1 MKQLTCEMCGS
12 TNLLKQDGVFVCQ
25 DCGTKYSVEEAK
37 KMMVE
42 GTVEVTGT
50 VKVDSSSKL
59 KNLYEIA
66 RRSRDDNNTE
76 KAAQYYD
83 MILQE
88 DPMSWEASFYTTYY
102 SAMQTNIAGIRSA
115 AIKVSNCID
124 TVLKLIKD
132 NVPEEKEQLSAVLE
146 VNIRVMSIASM
157 LYNAAES
164 HYNGIDIGIRSKYT
178 QEYVDRLRATRDL
191 MYNMGNQIE
200 KIWGGNEA
208 FGAIAATAWK
218 DGVAKHKKLLQ
229 HLGMKEFNLKDID
242 SYSQKIG
249 KYDPKYLEKH
259 DEEVKK
265 RDKEA
270 GTARIKAIDGQIATL
285 SKGEGT
291 KVTGGQKFCGVL
303 SILFALYKLYNI
315 SNIIRWSAGDED
327 FALSPII
334 WITPVLL
341 IACGVIL
348 MIGMKGPEPWRKVA
362 GGVAI
367 VWSADGF
374 LGLLRYP
381 DLPNLIQNGIPDLVL
396 LICGIYLIRQ
406 KYDPEKVAADKK
418 KVEELE
424 KEKAELEKKLA
435 ELG

>member
-50 VKVDSSSKL
+50 VKVDSSAKL

-146 VNIRVMSIASM
+146 VSIRVISIASM
-157 LYNAAES
+157 LYSAAES
-164 HYNGIDIGIRSKYT
+164 HYNDIDFEIRSKYT
-178 QEYVDRLRATRDL
+178 QEYLDRVAAARDL

-200 KIWGGNEA
+200 KIWGGNEQ

-218 DGVAKHKKLLQ
+218 DGVAKHKKF
-229 HLGMKEFNLKDID
+229 LGRLANKESNQKVID
-242 SYSQKIG
+242 SYCQKIG
-249 KYDPKYLEKH
+249 KYDPKYLENH
-259 DEEVKK
+259 
-265 RDKEA
+265 DKEA
-270 GTARIKAIDGQIATL
+270 SAARIRAIDGQIAKL
-285 SKGEGT
+285 GKGEGT
-291 KVTGGQKFCGVL
+291 KVTGWQKLWGVL
-303 SILFALYKLYNI
+303 SILFALLMLYFI
-315 SNIIRWSAGDED
+315 FEMIQWRAGDED
-327 FALSPII
+327 FVLSPTI

-348 MIGMKGPEPWRKVA
+348 MIGMKGPEPWRKVL

-367 VWSADGF
+367 AWSAYGLLGF
-374 LGLLRYP
+374 LLHFYYV
-381 DLPNLIQNGIPDLVL
+381 DNLILNGIPDLYL

-435 ELG
+435 DLG

>member
-50 VKVDSSSKL
+50 VKVDSSAKL

-115 AIKVSNCID
+115 AIKVNNCID
-124 TVLKLIKD
+124 TVLKLIKE
-132 NVPEEKEQLSAVLE
+132 NVPEEKDQLSAVLE
-146 VNIRVMSIASM
+146 VSIRVMSIASM

-164 HYNGIDIGIRSKYT
+164 HYNETDVDIRSKYT
-178 QEYVDRLRATRDL
+178 QEYIDRLSAARDL

-200 KIWGGNEA
+200 KIWGGNEK

-218 DGVAKHKKLLQ
+218 DGVSKHKKFLRYLTQ
-229 HLGMKEFNLKDID
+229 KESNQKVID

-259 DEEVKK
+259 D
-265 RDKEA
+265 KEA
-270 GTARIKAIDGQIATL
+270 IPARIREIDGQIAKL
-285 SKGEGT
+285 KRSGE
-291 KVTGGQKFCGVL
+291 KASGGNRFVAVL
-303 SILFALYKLYNI
+303 AFIGSISRLYILFHIVRY
-315 SNIIRWSAGDED
+315 SGED
-327 FALSPII
+327 FSLSPTA
-334 WITPVLL
+334 WVLPVLL
-341 IACGVIL
+341 LACGIIL
-348 MIGMKGPEPWRKVA
+348 TRATKGQESWRKVV

-367 VWSADGF
+367 AWSAYSIFGMVSSGVPFDVYDVVTY
-374 LGLLRYP
+374 LAAPLILL
-381 DLPNLIQNGIPDLVL
+381 L
-396 LICGIYLIRQ
+396 CGIMLIRQ
-406 KYDPEKVAADKK
+406 KYDAEKIAADKK

-435 ELG
+435 DLG

>member
-50 VKVDSSSKL
+50 VKVDSSAKL

-124 TVLKLIKD
+124 TVLKLIKE
-132 NVPEEKEQLSAVLE
+132 NVPEEKDQLSAVLE

-164 HYNGIDIGIRSKYT
+164 HYNETDVSIRSKYT
-178 QEYVDRLRATRDL
+178 QEYLDRVAAARDL

-200 KIWGGNEA
+200 KIWGGNEQ

-218 DGVAKHKKLLQ
+218 DGVAKHKKFLW
-229 HLGMKEFNLKDID
+229 HLAQKESNQKVID

-259 DEEVKK
+259 D
-265 RDKEA
+265 KEA
-270 GTARIKAIDGQIATL
+270 IPARIKEIDGQIAKL
-285 SKGEGT
+285 GKGEGT
-291 KVTGGQKFCGVL
+291 KVTGMQKFCGVCL
-303 SILFALYKLYNI
+303 ILVALFPLYNI
-315 SNIIRWSAGDED
+315 FNIMRWSAGDED
-327 FALSPII
+327 FALSPTV
-334 WITPVLL
+334 WVMPVLL
-341 IACGVIL
+341 IACGIIL
-348 MIGMKGPEPWRKVA
+348 MIGMKGPEPWRKVV

-367 VWSADGF
+367 AWSAYGL

-381 DLPNLIQNGIPDLVL
+381 NGYNLILNGIPDLYL

-406 KYDPEKVAADKK
+406 KYDPEKIAADKK

-424 KEKAELEKKLA
+424 KEKADLEKKLA
-435 ELG
+435 DLG

>member
-50 VKVDSSSKL
+50 VKVDSSAKL

-146 VNIRVMSIASM
+146 VSIRVISIASM
-157 LYNAAES
+157 LYSAAES
-164 HYNGIDIGIRSKYT
+164 HYNDIDFEIRSKYT
-178 QEYVDRLRATRDL
+178 QEYLDRVAAARDL

-200 KIWGGNEA
+200 KIWGGNEQ

-218 DGVAKHKKLLQ
+218 DGVAKHKKF
-229 HLGMKEFNLKDID
+229 LGRLANKESNQKVID
-242 SYSQKIG
+242 SYCQKIG
-249 KYDPKYLEKH
+249 KYDPKYLENH
-259 DEEVKK
+259 
-265 RDKEA
+265 DKEA
-270 GTARIKAIDGQIATL
+270 SAARIRAIDGQIAKL
-285 SKGEGT
+285 GKGEGT
-291 KVTGGQKFCGVL
+291 KVTGWQKLWGVL
-303 SILFALYKLYNI
+303 SILFALLMLYFI
-315 SNIIRWSAGDED
+315 FDMIQWRAGDED
-327 FALSPII
+327 FVLSPTI

-348 MIGMKGPEPWRKVA
+348 MIGMKGPEPWRKAA

-367 VWSADGF
+367 AWSAY
-374 LGLLRYP
+374 GLLGTLRFLYIG
-381 DLPNLIQNGIPDLVL
+381 NLIQNGIPNLVL

-406 KYDPEKVAADKK
+406 KYDPEKIAADKK

-424 KEKAELEKKLA
+424 KEKADLEKKLA
-435 ELG
+435 DLG

>member
-164 HYNGIDIGIRSKYT
+164 HYNDTDLDIRSKYT
-178 QEYVDRLRATRDL
+178 QEYVDRLGAARDL

-200 KIWGGNEA
+200 NIWGGNEA

-218 DGVAKHKKLLQ
+218 DGVAKHKKFLF
-229 HLGMKEFNLKDID
+229 HLRDKEFNQKIID

-259 DEEVKK
+259 D
-265 RDKEA
+265 KEA
-270 GTARIKAIDGQIATL
+270 SAARIKAIDGQIAKL
-285 SKGEGT
+285 GNST
-291 KVTGGQKFCGVL
+291 KVTGGQKFFGVL
-303 SILFALYKLYNI
+303 SILCALVRLYPI
-315 SNIIRWSAGDED
+315 FNIIRWSAGDED

-348 MIGMKGPEPWRKVA
+348 MIGMKGPEPWRKVV

-367 VWSADGF
+367 AWSAY
-374 LGLLRYP
+374 GLLGILRYLN
-381 DLPNLIQNGIPDLVL
+381 LPNLIQNGIPDLIL
-396 LICGIYLIRQ
+396 LICGIYLIQQ
-406 KYDPEKVAADKK
+406 KYDLEKIAADKK

-435 ELG
+435 NLG

>member
-50 VKVDSSSKL
+50 VKVDSSAKL

-146 VNIRVMSIASM
+146 VSIRVISIASM
-157 LYNAAES
+157 LYSAAES
-164 HYNGIDIGIRSKYT
+164 HYNDTNADIRSKYI
-178 QEYVDRLRATRDL
+178 QEYIDRLIAARDL

-200 KIWGGNEA
+200 KIWGGNEQ

-218 DGVAKHKKLLQ
+218 DGVAKHKKFLRY
-229 HLGMKEFNLKDID
+229 LGNQDGNQKVID
-242 SYSQKIG
+242 SYSKKIG
-249 KYDPKYLEKH
+249 KYDSKYLEKH

-265 RDKEA
+265 HDKEA
-270 GTARIKAIDGQIATL
+270 SAARIKAIDEQIAKL

-303 SILFALYKLYNI
+303 SILFALYKLY
-315 SNIIRWSAGDED
+315 IIFVRIMPYAESIA
-327 FALSPII
+327 PTI
-334 WITPVLL
+334 WITPALL

-348 MIGMKGPEPWRKVA
+348 MIGMKGPEPWRKAA

-367 VWSADGF
+367 AWSAY
-374 LGLLRYP
+374 GLLGTLRFLYIG
-381 DLPNLIQNGIPDLVL
+381 NLIQNGIPNLVL

-406 KYDPEKVAADKK
+406 KYDPEKIAADKK

-424 KEKAELEKKLA
+424 KEKADLEKKLA
-435 ELG
+435 DLG

>member
-50 VKVDSSSKL
+50 VKVDSSAKL

-132 NVPEEKEQLSAVLE
+132 NVPEEKDQLSAVLE
-146 VNIRVMSIASM
+146 VSIRVMSIASM

-164 HYNGIDIGIRSKYT
+164 HYNETDVDIRSKYT
-178 QEYVDRLRATRDL
+178 QEYIDRLSAARDL

-200 KIWGGNEA
+200 KIWGGNEE

-218 DGVAKHKKLLQ
+218 DGVAKHKKFLF
-229 HLGMKEFNLKDID
+229 HLMNKEFNQKVID
-242 SYSQKIG
+242 SYCQKIG
-249 KYDPKYLEKH
+249 KYDPKYLENH
-259 DEEVKK
+259 
-265 RDKEA
+265 DKEA
-270 GTARIKAIDGQIATL
+270 SAARIKAIDGQIAKL
-285 SKGEGT
+285 GKGEGT
-291 KVTGGQKFCGVL
+291 KVTGMQKFFGVC
-303 SILFALYKLYNI
+303 SILVALVKLCFIFNM
-315 SNIIRWSAGDED
+315 IRWHAGDED
-327 FALSPII
+327 FALSPTI
-334 WITPVLL
+334 WVMPVLL
-341 IACGVIL
+341 IACSVIL

-367 VWSADGF
+367 AWSAYGL
-374 LGLLRYP
+374 LGLLRYLNL
-381 DLPNLIQNGIPDLVL
+381 DNLILNGMPDLVL

-435 ELG
+435 DLG

>member
-146 VNIRVMSIASM
+146 VSIRVISIASM
-157 LYNAAES
+157 LYSAAES
-164 HYNGIDIGIRSKYT
+164 HYNDIDFEIRSKYT
-178 QEYVDRLRATRDL
+178 QEYLDRVAAARDL

-200 KIWGGNEA
+200 KIWGGNEQ

-218 DGVAKHKKLLQ
+218 DGVAKHKKF
-229 HLGMKEFNLKDID
+229 LGRLANKESNQKVID
-242 SYSQKIG
+242 SYCQKIG
-249 KYDPKYLEKH
+249 KYDPKYLENH
-259 DEEVKK
+259 
-265 RDKEA
+265 DKEA
-270 GTARIKAIDGQIATL
+270 SAARIRAIDGQIAKL
-285 SKGEGT
+285 GKGEGT
-291 KVTGGQKFCGVL
+291 KVTGWQKLWGVL
-303 SILFALYKLYNI
+303 SILFALYKLY
-315 SNIIRWSAGDED
+315 IIFVRIMPYAESIA
-327 FALSPII
+327 PTI

-348 MIGMKGPEPWRKVA
+348 MIGMKGPEPWRKAA

-367 VWSADGF
+367 AWSAY
-374 LGLLRYP
+374 GLLGTLRFLYIG
-381 DLPNLIQNGIPDLVL
+381 NLIQNGIPNLVL

-406 KYDPEKVAADKK
+406 KYDPEKIAADKK

-424 KEKAELEKKLA
+424 KEKADLEKKLA
-435 ELG
+435 DLG

>member
-50 VKVDSSSKL
+50 VKVDSSAKL

-146 VNIRVMSIASM
+146 VSIRVISIASM
-157 LYNAAES
+157 LYSAAES
-164 HYNGIDIGIRSKYT
+164 HYNDIDFEIRSKYT
-178 QEYVDRLRATRDL
+178 QEYLDRVAAARDL

-200 KIWGGNEA
+200 KIWGGNEQ
-208 FGAIAATAWK
+208 FGTIAATAWK
-218 DGVAKHKKLLQ
+218 DGVAKHKKF
-229 HLGMKEFNLKDID
+229 LGRLANKESNQKVID
-242 SYSQKIG
+242 SYCQKIG
-249 KYDPKYLEKH
+249 KYDPKYLENH
-259 DEEVKK
+259 
-265 RDKEA
+265 DKEA
-270 GTARIKAIDGQIATL
+270 SAARIRAIDGQIAKL
-285 SKGEGT
+285 GKGEGT
-291 KVTGGQKFCGVL
+291 KVTGWQKLWGVL
-303 SILFALYKLYNI
+303 SILFALLMLYFI
-315 SNIIRWSAGDED
+315 FDMIQWRAGDED
-327 FALSPII
+327 FVLSPTI

-348 MIGMKGPEPWRKVA
+348 MIGMKGPEPWRKAA

-367 VWSADGF
+367 AWSAY
-374 LGLLRYP
+374 GLLGTLRFLYIG
-381 DLPNLIQNGIPDLVL
+381 NLIQNGIPNLVL

-406 KYDPEKVAADKK
+406 KYDPEKIAADKK

-424 KEKAELEKKLA
+424 KEKADLEKKLA
-435 ELG
+435 DLG

>member
-25 DCGTKYSVEEAK
+25 DCGTRYSVEEAK

-50 VKVDSSSKL
+50 VKVDSSAKL

-132 NVPEEKEQLSAVLE
+132 NVPEEKDQLSAVIE
-146 VNIRVMSIASM
+146 VSIRVVSIASM
-157 LYNAAES
+157 LYSAAES
-164 HYNGIDIGIRSKYT
+164 HYNDINYEIRSKYT
-178 QEYVDRLRATRDL
+178 QEYVDRLIAARDL

-200 KIWGGNEA
+200 NIWGGNEQ
-208 FGAIAATAWK
+208 FGAVAATAWK
-218 DGVAKHKKLLQ
+218 DGVAKHKQFLWQ
-229 HLGMKEFNLKDID
+229 LGNKEGNQKVID

-259 DEEVKK
+259 D
-265 RDKEA
+265 KEA
-270 GTARIKAIDGQIATL
+270 IPARIKAIDGQIAEL
-285 SKGEGT
+285 NKGDGT
-291 KVTGGQKFCGVL
+291 VVTGRQKLHGIF
-303 SILFALYKLYNI
+303 SILIALYKLYFIFDRIMLNAENI
-315 SNIIRWSAGDED
+315 L
-327 FALSPII
+327 ALTIALTA
-334 WITPVLL
+334 WFTPVLL

-348 MIGMKGPEPWRKVA
+348 MIGMKGPEPWRKVL

-367 VWSADGF
+367 AWSAYGL
-374 LGLLRYP
+374 LGLLHY
-381 DLPNLIQNGIPDLVL
+381 LNVYNLIQNGIPNLF
-396 LICGIYLIRQ
+396 LILCGIHLIRQ
-406 KYDPEKVAADKK
+406 KYDPEKIAADKK
-418 KVEELE
+418 KVEDLE

-435 ELG
+435 DLG

>member
-50 VKVDSSSKL
+50 VKVDSSAKL

-146 VNIRVMSIASM
+146 VSIRVISIASM
-157 LYNAAES
+157 LYSAAES
-164 HYNGIDIGIRSKYT
+164 HYNDIDFEIRSKYT
-178 QEYVDRLRATRDL
+178 QEYLDRVAAARDL

-200 KIWGGNEA
+200 KIWGGNEQ

-218 DGVAKHKKLLQ
+218 DGVAKHKKF
-229 HLGMKEFNLKDID
+229 LGRLANKESNQKVID
-242 SYSQKIG
+242 SYCQKIG
-249 KYDPKYLEKH
+249 KYDPKYLENH
-259 DEEVKK
+259 
-265 RDKEA
+265 DKEA
-270 GTARIKAIDGQIATL
+270 SAARIRAIDGQIAKL
-285 SKGEGT
+285 GKGEGT
-291 KVTGGQKFCGVL
+291 KVTGWQKLWGVL
-303 SILFALYKLYNI
+303 SILFALLMLYFI
-315 SNIIRWSAGDED
+315 FDMIQWRAGDED
-327 FALSPII
+327 FVLSPTI

-348 MIGMKGPEPWRKVA
+348 MIGMKGPEPWRKVL

-367 VWSADGF
+367 AWSAY
-374 LGLLRYP
+374 GLLGTLRFLYIG
-381 DLPNLIQNGIPDLVL
+381 NLIQNGIPNLVL

-406 KYDPEKVAADKK
+406 KYDPEKIAADKK

-424 KEKAELEKKLA
+424 KEKADLEKKLA
-435 ELG
+435 DLG